1 MAQFT
6 NQAQLSYNG
15 VTVNSNVAVGEIE
28 ETLSITKT
36 ALSSTY
42 GRDDTVSY
50 VVSLINSG
58 TTQIGPLTL
67 TDDLGS
73 YEYNTATLYPL
84 TYVPQSIRL
93 FVNGRLETSPS
104 VTGTSPLVVGGIT
117 VPASGNAV
125 IIYES
130 RTNSAAPLDVGSSV
144 TNTVTA
150 SGAALA
156 DDITASEVISAENA
170 PELAITK
177 TVEPVP
183 VSSNGR
189 VTYTFLIQNR
199 GNTGT
204 VASDAVVLTDTF
216 NPKLTNLTVELNGT
230 PLADGVSYTYNADTG
245 VFATESGVITV
256 DAASYSRDVESG
268 LWTISPAVATLTVSG
283 NIAP

>member
-93 FVNGRLETSPS
+93 FVNGRLETAPS
-104 VTGTSPLVVGGIT
+104 VTGTSPLVIGGIT
-117 VPASGNAV
+117 LPASGNAV

-150 SGAALA
+150 SGVALA

-189 VTYTFLIQNR
+189 VTYTFLIQNK

-216 NPKLTNLTVELNGT
+216 DPKLTNLTVELNGT
-230 PLADGVSYTYNADTG
+230 PLVDGVSYTYNADTG

-256 DAASYSRDVESG
+256 DAASYSRDVASG

>member
-93 FVNGRLETSPS
+93 FVNGRLETAPS
-104 VTGTSPLVVGGIT
+104 VTGTSPLVIGSIT
-117 VPASGNAV
+117 LPASGNAV

-150 SGAALA
+150 SGVALA

-189 VTYTFLIQNR
+189 VTYTFLIQNK

-216 NPKLTNLTVELNGT
+216 DPKLTNLTVELNGT
-230 PLADGVSYTYNADTG
+230 PLVDGVSYTYNADTG

-256 DAASYSRDVESG
+256 DAASYSRDVASG